1 VETFLHAHA
10 ADVIGVLEGL
20 DRVMFKGTLRS
31 ICYDAGMDSFLGAN
45 RILYKDFRGFA
56 EGLTKQIRRAA
67 EEVALQSGR
76 PCEYLNSSQL
86 RKDQLVRRMLQEDP
100 VEEGLICVLACVEPC
115 KSFAVVGKGHL
126 SVKLM
131 ERKCLHYYYYF
142 MDRELGLM
150 HVRIQSWLPFTIQV
164 CINGREYLRRRLD
177 AAGIGYQKQENCFTA
192 IDDLAAAQ
200 RMLGE
205 LEERKWVR
213 LLNAFARKVNP
224 LLKRKGWLDLHGY
237 YWSAQESEYATDVMF
252 SNASSLKAI
261 YPKLVG
267 HAMRQFSCQDV
278 LRFLGRRVN
287 CRFSGEACSDIQ
299 MRPEGIRI
307 KHRVEENSIKMYDK
321 QGSVLRIETTIN
333 NPRRFKL
340 RGKVK
345 VRGRLKWG
353 WRRMRKGVCDL
364 RQRLKLCRQAN
375 HRYLEALAAVS
386 THQEAG
392 ILLDRVSYS
401 RVQQGRAYRGL
412 RPLSAEECRMFQIL
426 LDGSH
431 LLAGFTAAQ
440 VRARLYPQAA
450 TDARQR
456 KARSG
461 RMSRFLRLL
470 RVHGLIHKLPHTHRY
485 RLSQSGQQVMSAAL
499 RIRAADIQNLAA

>member
-1 VETFLHAHA
+1 VELFLQQHKR
-10 ADVIGVLEGL
+10 DVIGVLEGL

-31 ICYDAGMDSFLGAN
+31 ICHDAGMDRFLGAN
-45 RILYKDFRGFA
+45 HILYRDFARFARGLSDQLGQQA
-56 EGLTKQIRRAA
+56 EAMAQ
-67 EEVALQSGR
+67 ESGR
-76 PCEYLNSSQL
+76 PYLYLNSSAL
-86 RKDQLVRRMLQEDP
+86 RKDHLVRQMLQEDQIA
-100 VEEGLICVLACVEPC
+100 EGLICVLGCVEPC
-115 KSFAVVGKGHL
+115 RSFAVVGRGRL

-177 AAGIGYQKQENCFTA
+177 AAGIGYVKQENCFTR

-200 RMLGE
+200 RMLAE

-224 LLKRKGWLDLHGY
+224 LLKRKGWLDLQGY

-261 YPKLVG
+261 YPKLVE

-287 CRFSGEACSDIQ
+287 SRFNGEACSDIQ
-299 MRPEGIRI
+299 LRPEGIRI

-321 QGSVLRIETTIN
+321 QGCVLRVETTIN

-345 VRGRLKWG
+345 VRSRLKMG

-375 HRYLEALAAVS
+375 HRYLEALAALS
-386 THQEAG
+386 MHQEAG
-392 ILLDRVSYS
+392 TLLDRVSYS

-412 RPLSAEECRMFQIL
+412 RPVSAEECRMFQIL
-426 LDGSH
+426 LDGSY

-440 VRARLYPQAA
+440 VRGRLYPQAA
-450 TDARQR
+450 TDARQH

-485 RLSQSGQQVMSAAL
+485 RLSHSGQKVMSAAL